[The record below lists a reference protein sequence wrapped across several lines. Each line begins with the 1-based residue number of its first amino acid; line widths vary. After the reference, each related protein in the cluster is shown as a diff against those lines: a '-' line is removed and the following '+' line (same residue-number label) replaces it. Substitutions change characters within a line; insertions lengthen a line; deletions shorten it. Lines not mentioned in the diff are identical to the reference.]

1 MSPDRGAAGDLT
13 ILINRTV
20 NLLSPVKQRRWIT
33 MNSVNTLQETG
44 KTNCVVRHAAHAL
57 LAAASVIAWVPGTT
71 CAQTPAAKSAL
82 SYSEL
87 LAASRPADWR
97 ALDHVNTLYMDLPSG
112 RVVIEISAAYA
123 PAHAANIRTLARE
136 GYFDGLA
143 IVRSQDNYV
152 AQWGDPDEKNPRP
165 MKQGKR
171 SLAPEFTRA
180 IDGKLAFTPLPDVDG
195 YAPQV
200 GFSDGFPVGRNPK
213 TGQTWL
219 AHCYGMVGAGRDN
232 AETSGSGAELY
243 AVTGHAPRHLDRNIT
258 LLGRVVQGMPLLS
271 TLARGTG
278 PLGFYE
284 KAEQRVPIK
293 SVRVAADV
301 PVGERTNLEVIRTD
315 TPLFTSLVEALRNRG
330 GTWYKVPAGHIELCN
345 VPIAVRTAS
354 MK

>member
-1 MSPDRGAAGDLT
+1 MNWV
-13 ILINRTV
+13 NRTGGV
-20 NLLSPVKQRRWIT
+20 DAMNAKDATALRMAGLL
-33 MNSVNTLQETG
+33 M
-44 KTNCVVRHAAHAL
+44 
-57 LAAASVIAWVPGTT
+57 AAAWAMGGVPGMAR
-71 CAQTPAAKSAL
+71 AQAPAARPAL

-87 LAASRPADWR
+87 LAASKPADWR
-97 ALDHVNTLYMDLPSG
+97 ALDLENTLYMDLPAG
-112 RVVIEISAAYA
+112 RVVIEMSAAYA
-123 PAHAANIRTLARE
+123 PVHAANIRALARE

-171 SLAPEFTRA
+171 SLSPEFTRP
-180 IDGKLAFTPLPDVDG
+180 IDARLAFTRLPDIDG

-200 GFSDGFPVGRNPK
+200 GFSNGFPVGRNPQ

-219 AHCYGMVGAGRDN
+219 AHCYAMVGAGRDN
-232 AETSGSGAELY
+232 ADTSGSGAELY

-271 TLARGTG
+271 TLPRGSG

-301 PVGERTNLEVIRTD
+301 PAAERTPLEVIRTD
-315 TPLFTSLVEALRNRG
+315 TPLFASLVEALRNRG

-345 VPIAVRTAS
+345 VAIAVRTAGV
-354 MK
+354 K

>member
-1 MSPDRGAAGDLT
+1 MIGFRKMGRAGVFRVRTQRALSVLT
-13 ILINRTV
+13 V
-20 NLLSPVKQRRWIT
+20 T
-33 MNSVNTLQETG
+33 MWAVAT
-44 KTNCVVRHAAHAL
+44 
-57 LAAASVIAWVPGTT
+57 VPGTVH
-71 CAQTPAAKSAL
+71 AQTPVAKPAM

-87 LAASRPADWR
+87 LATSRPADWR
-97 ALDHVNTLYMDLPSG
+97 ALDLDNTLYMDLPSG

-123 PAHAANIRTLARE
+123 PAHAANLRALARE

-180 IDGKLAFTPLPDVDG
+180 IDGRLAFTPLPDIDG

-200 GFSDGFPVGRNPK
+200 GFSNGFPVGRNPN

-258 LLGRVVQGMPLLS
+258 LLGRVVLGMSLLS
-271 TLARGTG
+271 TLPRGTG
-278 PLGFYE
+278 ALGFYE
-284 KAEQRVPIK
+284 RAEQRVPIK

-301 PVGERTNLEVIRTD
+301 PAGERTNLEVIRTD

-345 VPIAVRTAS
+345 VPIAVRPVAVTA
-354 MK
+354 K